1 MEQNEKVESNQYD
14 GRGGFWLLDIPQ
26 SESADAQNRRSVR
39 QTPLFSSAGEGA
51 ERRVRALQH
60 RFDVGGKSREAVD
73 EVADLGRGDAVLDCQ
88 RENMDQLFAGM
99 PEEVCAEDA
108 IRLFVDQHL

>member
-60 RFDVGGKSREAVD
+60 RFDVGGKSRKAVD
-73 EVADLGRGDAVLDCQ
+73 APALIVLLETGKHIEPRAVDLGPR
-88 RENMDQLFAGM
+88 
-99 PEEVCAEDA
+99 
-108 IRLFVDQHL
+108 